1 MAIDPI
7 TGEEIPDQLGLVA
20 PSALG
25 ASSSGLKPDVKLDV
39 RQVVGAEMEGFKPL
53 PDDIVSTTPVPTK
66 ETTSARVREQAGPTS
81 FGYVGQNLVDERGV
95 IVRGQYDA
103 SKEAYSE
110 LARMNV
116 NDRIGFQQ
124 SLAARGLYPKNYR
137 PTGAFESADLTAMTS
152 FLRFANVS
160 GVITKVALPL
170 FQSQIKASGGIGKA
184 VRADAAQDL
193 DFAVNRVF
201 REFLVR
207 DATPEELQAFRGLAY
222 KRKVTEAAGG
232 AKAPDVSTA
241 AQAYASNQFGA
252 EAQATTALSLFDI
265 MDQKIKGLA

>member
-1 MAIDPI
+1 MAFDPI
-7 TGEEIPDQLGLVA
+7 TGEEIVGEPSITA
-20 PSALG
+20 PSAFG
-25 ASSSGLKPDVKLDV
+25 SGTSGLAPDIKLGV
-39 RQVVGAEMEGFKPL
+39 RQAVGSEMAGFKPL
-53 PDDIVSTTPVPTK
+53 PEDIVSTTPVSAK
-66 ETTSARVREQAGPTS
+66 ESTSARVREQAGPTS

-110 LARMNV
+110 LARLNT
-116 NDRIGFQQ
+116 NDRIGLQQ

-152 FLRFANVS
+152 FLRFANYS
-160 GVITKVALPL
+160 GVTVNVARPL
-170 FQSQIKASGGIGKA
+170 FQSQIKASSGMGKA
-184 VRADAAQDL
+184 VRPDAAQDL

-222 KRKVTEAAGG
+222 KRKVAEATGG
-232 AKAPDVSTA
+232 AKAPDLAVA
-241 AQAYASNQFGA
+241 AQSYASNQFGP